1 MQSWPKAGERCGLVA
16 EQIIRVACYSGYKG
30 DERPVRIYL
39 RHKAIEVLRTEDR
52 WYSPG
57 ATFFRIAV
65 EGGDRYVLR
74 HLEAQD
80 VWNLIGY
87 RAAV

>member
-1 MQSWPKAGERCGLVA
+1 MA
-16 EQIIRVACYSGYKG
+16 EQIVRVSCYSGYKG
-30 DERPVRIYL
+30 DERPARIYL
-39 RHKAIEVLRTEDR
+39 GHKAIEILQTEDR

-65 EGGDRYVLR
+65 DGGDRYVLR

-80 VWNLIGY
+80 VWSLIGY
-87 RAAV
+87 RAAVVSQFGSR